1 MLQLLVSPLAC
12 RIVRAM
18 RQSSLRQ
25 PRVRCWAWGG
35 LLLVA
40 VVAEPGGPETVPLG
54 IGSF

>member
-1 MLQLLVSPLAC
+1 MQLLVSPLAC